1 MRLLFSCRFYLLVLA
16 GLLSAQVTAKEFCD
30 LPSTE
35 LSEQVQ
41 DDRFVEAMFEAEYI
55 FRGRLFTFYH
65 ERCDGEICA
74 FDGLVF
80 KVLEE
85 IDNWLNPYV
94 ETAWQEDC
102 DNLWLHPMQWRKD
115 KDKMFFEINKEY
127 LLLAKDTPKGM
138 VIFGSRSGLKVKELQ
153 MRYELERIGRK

>member
-1 MRLLFSCRFYLLVLA
+1 MHLLQSIRFYLPLLIVLI
-16 GLLSAQVTAKEFCD
+16 STQTSAKEFCD
-30 LPSTE
+30 VPQQP
-35 LSEQVQ
+35 LSVQEQ
-41 DDRFVEAMFEAEYI
+41 DERFVEAMFDAEYI

-85 IDNWLNPYV
+85 VDNWLNPYV
-94 ETAWQEDC
+94 ETSWQEDC
-102 DNLWLHPMQWRKD
+102 DNIWLHPTQWRQD
-115 KDKMFFEINKEY
+115 KEKMFFEINKEY
-127 LLLAKDTPKGM
+127 LLLAKDSPKGLI
-138 VIFGSRSGLKVKELQ
+138 IFGSRSGLKVKELQ

>member
-1 MRLLFSCRFYLLVLA
+1 LKSFLSRSRCALFLLALISSSV
-16 GLLSAQVTAKEFCD
+16 SANQFCAVE
-30 LPSTE
+30 PAP
-35 LSEQVQ
+35 LSEKAQ
-41 DDRFVEAMFEAEYI
+41 DDLFVEAMFDAEYI
-55 FRGRLFTFYH
+55 FRGRLFTYYK
-65 ERCDGEICA
+65 ERCDGDICA

-85 IDNWLNPYV
+85 IDNWLSLYV
-94 ETAWQEDC
+94 EVSWSEDC
-102 DNLWLHPMQWRKD
+102 DSIWMHPQQWRRD

-138 VIFGSRSGLKVKELQ
+138 VIVGSRAGLKVKELQ